1 MTPLPH
7 VDSMPRKVTTK
18 VHTSLS
24 VDRKA
29 CARVLCPPSRSG
41 AAGRVKTADFAKT
54 REEQTVTREFES
66 KERPSGHEVASFARR
81 RRLLATK
88 SRVPLQGEHLWP
100 RTSALESLLQRRRRS
115 TRTSHLLSSA
125 TRNKT
130 RTGSYHRTR
139 TGRWPLRSGR
149 SPRANPGL
157 AVGVRLRYLNGQA
170 SFLSLP
176 PWACTVGIA
185 TVRK

>member
-88 SRVPLQGEHLWP
+88 SRVLLEGEDFWPRSREFRSKENTCGRELPRLSPFSNVEGGAREPVTCFPLQP
-100 RTSALESLLQRRRRS
+100 
-115 TRTSHLLSSA
+115 A
-125 TRNKT
+125 TR
-130 RTGSYHRTR
+130 R
-139 TGRWPLRSGR
+139 
-149 SPRANPGL
+149 
-157 AVGVRLRYLNGQA
+157 GQA
-170 SFLSLP
+170 LTIGLGQVDGRCGQVDP
-176 PWACTVGIA
+176 PERTLDWQWEFGCA
-185 TVRK
+185 T